1 MKNCVVF
8 MLSMM
13 TFSWMGCLC
22 AQETDLAGAKDQLH
36 HEMGGGTQQMLLL
49 DRLEYQAQRDANAA
63 LWDGDAWWGG
73 DINRLWLKSE
83 GEVEDGQ
90 VGDAELQALYSRAI
104 SPYFNLQTGVRQ
116 DFNKGPSR
124 TDAVLGIQGLAPQW
138 FEVDAAAFVS
148 NHGDLTARLETEYEL
163 FLTQRLILQ
172 PRLELEAAAQ
182 DIPALGIGSGL
193 GTVELGLRLRYEIRR
208 EVAPYIG
215 IAWQRDLG
223 ETADHTRAAGERVQH
238 TALVVGLR
246 LWW

>member
-1 MKNCVVF
+1 V
-8 MLSMM
+8 
-13 TFSWMGCLC
+13 
-22 AQETDLAGAKDQLH
+22 D
-36 HEMGGGTQQMLLL
+36 
-49 DRLEYQAQRDANAA
+49 
-63 LWDGDAWWGG
+63 
-73 DINRLWLKSE
+73 
-83 GEVEDGQ
+83 
-90 VGDAELQALYSRAI
+90 DAELQALYSRAS

-172 PRLELEAAAQ
+172 PRLELDAAAQ

-193 GTVELGLRLRYEIRR
+193 GTAELGLRLRYEIRR
-208 EVAPYIG
+208 EIAPYVG
-215 IAWQRDLG
+215 IAWQRDIG

-238 TALVVGLR
+238 TAFVAGLR